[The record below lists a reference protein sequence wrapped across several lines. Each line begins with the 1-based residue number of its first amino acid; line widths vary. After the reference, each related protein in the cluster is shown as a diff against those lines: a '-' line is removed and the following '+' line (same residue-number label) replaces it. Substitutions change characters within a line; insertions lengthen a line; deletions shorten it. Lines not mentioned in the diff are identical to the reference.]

1 MPAARASALVFAAST
16 MSVFTR
22 VTVEQLSAWL
32 KRYAIGTLAD
42 LQGIAA
48 GIENTNYFVTT
59 SHGRFVLTLFEKLTT
74 EELPFYLN
82 LMAHLA
88 RRGIPCPA
96 PIADQSNKYLGIL
109 NGKPATLVTC
119 LPGAPVSAPQAPHC
133 ERVGAMLA
141 DMHLAGRGY
150 NGKLENPRGPRWW
163 REAAPKV
170 AAFLNEARRELLAS
184 ELEFQAQHRA
194 LDLPRGPVHAD
205 LFRDNV
211 LFEGNRIGG
220 VIDFYFAGLDALL
233 FDVAVT
239 VNDWCVDPA
248 GEIDG
253 ERASALLAAYRG
265 TREFTPSEREAWP
278 VLLRAAA
285 LRFWLSRLYDFYLPR
300 AGELTHAHDPE
311 HFRRVLEARR
321 ARPSSLV

>member
-1 MPAARASALVFAAST
+1 

-22 VTVEQLSAWL
+22 VTAEELSAWL
-32 KRYAIGTLAD
+32 KRYGIGALVD
-42 LQGIAA
+42 VQGIAA

-59 SHGRFVLTLFEKLTT
+59 LHGRFVLTLFERLSAA
-74 EELPFYLN
+74 ELPFYLN

-88 RRGIPCPA
+88 RHGIPCPA
-96 PIADQSNKYLGIL
+96 PIADRSDRYLGTL

-119 LPGAPVSAPQAPHC
+119 LPGVPVSSPLARHC
-133 ERVGAMLA
+133 ERVGAVLA

-150 NGKLENPRGPRWW
+150 GGKLENPRGPRWW
-163 REAAPKV
+163 GAAAREIAP
-170 AAFLNEARRELLAS
+170 FLDEARRELLAS
-184 ELEFQAQHRA
+184 ELEFQTRHRA

-211 LFEGNRIGG
+211 LFEGDRIGG
-220 VIDFYFAGLDALL
+220 VIDFYFA
-233 FDVAVT
+233 
-239 VNDWCVDPA
+239 
-248 GEIDG
+248 EIDG
-253 ERASALLAAYRG
+253 VRAGALLAAYRAARDF
-265 TREFTPSEREAWP
+265 TRTEGEAWP

-321 ARPSSLV
+321 TRPFPLV

>member
-1 MPAARASALVFAAST
+1 

-22 VTVEQLSAWL
+22 VTDEELSVWL
-32 KRYAIGTLAD
+32 KRYAIGTLCE

-59 SHGRFVLTLFEKLTT
+59 THGRFVLTLFEKLTAA
-74 EELPFYLN
+74 ELPFYLN
-82 LMAHLA
+82 LMAHLS

-96 PIADQSNKYLGIL
+96 PIADQSNRYLGVL

-119 LPGAPVSAPQAPHC
+119 LPGAPVSAPQALHC

-141 DMHLAGRGY
+141 DMHLAGQSYEG
-150 NGKLENPRGPRWW
+150 NLENPRGPRWW
-163 REAAPKV
+163 REATPRV
-170 AAFLNEARRELLAS
+170 EPFLDPPRRELLAS
-184 ELEFQAQHRA
+184 ELEFQARHRA

-211 LFEGNRIGG
+211 LFDGDRIGG
-220 VIDFYFAGLDALL
+220 VIDFYFAGLDALI
-233 FDVAVT
+233 FDVAVA
-239 VNDWCVDPA
+239 VNDWCIDPA
-248 GEIDG
+248 GEIDPA
-253 ERASALLAAYRG
+253 RANALLAAYRG
-265 TREFTPSEREAWP
+265 TRELTSSEREAWP

-285 LRFWLSRLYDFYLPR
+285 LRFWLSRLHDFYLPR
-300 AGELTHAHDPE
+300 PGELVHAHDPE

-321 ARPSSLV
+321 ARAFSLV